1 MSGFRVAGEL
11 ESLVGRELKD
21 LLEATADGHQDL
33 LALLRGPTL
42 AARNVPVAAAGNV
55 LADSA
60 SPDTDTEEG
69 LADVDDNTHDLAVL
83 LVLES
88 LADRS
93 KHSMQPDLVDV
104 DIALLLELVRPL
116 ATVLVLGILPLGADA
131 LLEEM
136 IIGLE
141 SEL

>member
-1 MSGFRVAGEL
+1 MGGFRVAGEL
-11 ESLVGRELKD
+11 EGLVGGELED

-33 LALLRGPTL
+33 LALLRGSTL
-42 AARNVPVAAAGNV
+42 AARDISVSTAGNV

-60 SPDTDTEEG
+60 SPDTNTEEG

-93 KHSMQPDLVDV
+93 KHSMQPDLVNV
-104 DIALLLELVRPL
+104 DTALLLELVGPL
-116 ATVLVLGILPLGADA
+116 ATMLVLGVLPLGADA
-131 LLEEM
+131 LLEKM
-136 IIGLE
+136 VVGLE